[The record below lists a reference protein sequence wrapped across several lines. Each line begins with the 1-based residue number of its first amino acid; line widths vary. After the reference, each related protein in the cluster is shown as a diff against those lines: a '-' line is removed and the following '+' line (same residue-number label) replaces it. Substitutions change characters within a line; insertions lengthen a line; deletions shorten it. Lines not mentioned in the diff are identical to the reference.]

1 VRSYA
6 TAVVDRRRLLVL
18 ATAAP
23 ILALG
28 RIAAAQTPPQGWPN
42 RFVKLVVPFTP
53 GGGIDGIGRILGAR
67 LAEMWGQQVVIENK
81 PGAGG
86 NIASE
91 FVARSAPD
99 GYTIYITAA
108 GLAVN
113 RYLFASINYDP
124 LADFAPVTLI
134 CLFPNMLVVPNSSQL
149 HSVSDLLALAKMNPG
164 KVTFA
169 SPGHGS
175 SPHMSG
181 ELFKYLAKVDL
192 THVPYRGASPAYT
205 DVIAGRVDCTFAVM
219 ASALPLVQS
228 GQVRALGVTT
238 ATRVAAAPEVPT
250 IAEAGVPGYD
260 TSSWFAFFVPAKTPP
275 EIIRKMH
282 ADTVAALAEPQVRA
296 KLDALG
302 VVVVGSTPEQLGTHL
317 KAEMERWAPVI
328 KAANIKVSE

>member
-1 VRSYA
+1 MITRRQLLQASA
-6 TAVVDRRRLLVL
+6 ASALAPALAGGGAV
-18 ATAAP
+18 
-23 ILALG
+23 
-28 RIAAAQTPPQGWPN
+28 AQSSAPQGWPT

-53 GGGIDGIGRILGAR
+53 GGGIDAIGRIVGAR
-67 LAEMWGQQVVIENK
+67 LSEMWGQQVVVENK

-91 FVARSAPD
+91 YVARSAPD
-99 GYTIYITAA
+99 GYTMYITAA

-124 LADFAPVTLI
+124 VADFAPVTLI
-134 CLFPNMLVVPNSSQL
+134 CFFPNILVVPKASPFG
-149 HSVSDLLALAKMNPG
+149 SVADLLAEARKSPG

-169 SPGHGS
+169 TPGHGS

-181 ELFKYLAKVDL
+181 ELFKYTAKVDL

-219 ASALPLVQS
+219 ASALPLIKS
-228 GQVRALGVTT
+228 GQLRALGVTT
-238 ATRVAAAPEVPT
+238 ATRVPAVPEVAT

-282 ADTVAALAEPQVRA
+282 SDTVTVLAEPPIKS
-296 KLDALG
+296 KLDQLG
-302 VVVVGSTPEQLGTHL
+302 VVVVGSTPEELGAHF
-317 KAEMERWAPVI
+317 KSEMEKWAPVI
-328 KAANIKVSE
+328 KAANIKVNE